1 MLSKTTKNCD
11 FIAGWKK
18 SVKALFLNI
27 CTKWTYPVSPI
38 RSKGSSFS
46 RFWPVGDIFREA
58 RFTQP
63 FDPTT
68 VVHSKTYINFR
79 SRASTRSTLPS
90 WSCWASRASSPSR
103 EDYRPSSGPTSCRP
117 SSWSSAPSYSR
128 PSVSKRRLNI
138 GVPHCTHMWFW
149 TSVVEK
155 VPKWLT
161 QPSHFLSFGA
171 IRLVRWTRCATS
183 FSIIK
188 RAFYCLL

>member
-68 VVHSKTYINFR
+68 VVVRHISTSDRGRVRDLHCHPDPAGHRVPLHRRGRTIGR
-79 SRASTRSTLPS
+79 HLDRLRADHPH
-90 WSCWASRASSPSR
+90 
-103 EDYRPSSGPTSCRP
+103 DH
-117 SSWSSAPSYSR
+117 
-128 PSVSKRRLNI
+128 RRL
-138 GVPHCTHMWFW
+138 HTHGHRWVRDVWIFGSP
-149 TSVVEK
+149 TARTCDSERLSLRK
-155 VPKWLT
+155 CLSG
-161 QPSHFLSFGA
+161 SHSPLIFFL
-171 IRLVRWTRCATS
+171 LVRS
-183 FSIIK
+183 D
-188 RAFYCLL
+188 